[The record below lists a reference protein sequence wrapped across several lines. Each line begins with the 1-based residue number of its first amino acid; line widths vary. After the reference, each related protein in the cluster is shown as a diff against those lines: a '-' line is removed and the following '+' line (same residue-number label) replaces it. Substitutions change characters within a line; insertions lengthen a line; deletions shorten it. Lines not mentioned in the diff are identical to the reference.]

1 MAFLIFNLHCGV
13 VERKLE
19 NIFAIVLEKKFL
31 DCAYITRSSITTI
44 FHYKNNV
51 KSLRTV
57 FFWEYISIQFA
68 APSFSIYSTF
78 VDCPQYLKIILKILK
93 IFVTF
98 FEALEIKIS

>member
-1 MAFLIFNLHCGV
+1 MAFLIFNLHCRV

-57 FFWEYISIQFA
+57 FFGNISLCSSQHLVLAFTGR
-68 APSFSIYSTF
+68 S
-78 VDCPQYLKIILKILK
+78 
-93 IFVTF
+93 
-98 FEALEIKIS
+98 